1 MKRIKKIVKV
11 LALLLVLLVVIILL
25 FYRQEAYRLY
35 KVVTFFEPENIS
47 ENFREVASIFPIRQ
61 VPKSTRTHSFPY
73 AKKALMLPE
82 SFNHNDSIVHT
93 QSYLDYTVTDALL
106 VIHQDSIIYENY
118 SNGFQPTDTH
128 ISFSMS
134 KSVISALIGIAIE
147 EGHIKGI
154 ENTVTEYLPEFAGT
168 GYDGVRI
175 KDVLQMSSGV
185 RFNEDYS
192 DFYSDINIMGRYFA
206 IGKPMRKFAK
216 TLVREREPGTYN
228 HYVSIDTQVL
238 GMILT
243 EATGMSISEYMHKKL
258 WEPIGAESDAFW
270 IIDNEGMEFAVGGL
284 NCTAKDYAKIGQLF
298 LDSGRWNGKQVV
310 PVAWVKASV
319 TPDAPHVMPGL
330 RPNARSKDGYG
341 YQWWIP
347 LGADDEFNAQGIY
360 TQFIYVDPDKDMVI
374 VKLSSNH
381 HFKTDTTGYFHD
393 HEIALYRT
401 ISDQLGPL
409 NETETSLLAN

>member
-1 MKRIKKIVKV
+1 MKQVKKIFKGIGI
-11 LALLLVLLVVIILL
+11 LMILMVVIIVM

-47 ENFREVASIFPIRQ
+47 ENFREIESIFPTRQ
-61 VPKSTRTHSFPY
+61 VSKSTQTFAFPY
-73 AKKALMLPE
+73 ANMELVLPE
-82 SFNHNDSIVHT
+82 TFIHNDSIVNT
-93 QSYLDYTVTDALL
+93 QSYLDYTLTDALL
-106 VIHQDSIIYENY
+106 IIQNDSIILEYY

-147 EGHIKGI
+147 EGHIQSI
-154 ENTVTEYLPEFAGT
+154 ENTVTEYLPEFEGT
-168 GYDGVRI
+168 GYDGVQI

-216 TLVREREPGTYN
+216 TLIREREPGTYN
-228 HYVSIDTQVL
+228 QYVSIDTQIL

-243 EATGMSISEYMHKKL
+243 EATGMSISEYMQNKL

-298 LDSGRWNGKQVV
+298 LNLGNWGGKQLV
-310 PVAWVKASV
+310 PKEWVIASI
-319 TPDAPHVMPGL
+319 TPDASHLVPGI
-330 RPNARSKDGYG
+330 RPNAKSKDGYG

-347 LGADDEFNAQGIY
+347 LGANDEYNAQGIY
-360 TQFIYVDPDKDMVI
+360 TQFIYVDPDKYMVI

-401 ISDQLGPL
+401 IAENIGQPY
-409 NETETSLLAN
+409 

>member
-1 MKRIKKIVKV
+1 MKLVKYIVKGI
-11 LALLLVLLVVIILL
+11 AVLLSLIVVVIVL

-47 ENFREVASIFPIRQ
+47 ENFREIESIFPTRL
-61 VPKSTRTHSFPY
+61 VPKSKQPLTFPY
-73 AKKALMLPE
+73 AKKGIVLPT
-82 SFNHNDSIVHT
+82 SFRHIDSIVNT
-93 QSYLDYTVTDALL
+93 KSYLDYTLTDALL
-106 VIHQDSIIYENY
+106 VIQNDSIKHEYY
-118 SNGFQPTDTH
+118 SNEFQPTDTH

-134 KSVISALIGIAIE
+134 KSVVSALIGIAIE
-147 EGHIKGI
+147 EGYIKSV
-154 ENTVTEYLPEFAGT
+154 ESTVTEYLPEFVET
-168 GYDGVRI
+168 GYDNVQI

-192 DFYSDINIMGRYFA
+192 DFNSDINIMGRYFA
-206 IGKPMRKFAK
+206 IGKPLRKFAK
-216 TLVREREPGTYN
+216 TLIRQREPGTYN
-228 HYVSIDTQVL
+228 QYVSIDTQIL

-243 EATGMSISEYMHKKL
+243 EVTGVSISEYMSKKL

-298 LDSGRWNGKQVV
+298 LDSGNWNGEQLI
-310 PVAWVKASV
+310 PSEWVTASI
-319 TPDAPHVMPGL
+319 TPDGPHLMPGR
-330 RPNARSKDGYG
+330 RPNAKSKDGYG

-347 LGADDEFNAQGIY
+347 LGANDEFNAQGIY

-374 VKLSSNH
+374 VKLSSNY

-401 ISDQLGPL
+401 IA
-409 NETETSLLAN
+409 ESL

>member
-1 MKRIKKIVKV
+1 MKLVKKIFNV
-11 LALLLVLLVVIILL
+11 LAILLFLVVIVIAL

-47 ENFREVASIFPIRQ
+47 ENFREIESIFPTRL
-61 VPKSTRTHSFPY
+61 VPKSTQPYSFSY
-73 AKKALMLPE
+73 SNKEFVIPE
-82 SFNHNDSIVHT
+82 NFRHNDSIINT
-93 QSYLDYTVTDALL
+93 QSYLDYTLTDALL
-106 VIHQDSIIYENY
+106 VIHNDSIIHEYY
-118 SNGFQPTDTH
+118 GNGFQSKDTH
-128 ISFSMS
+128 IAFSMS
-134 KSVISALIGIAIE
+134 KSVVSALIGIAIE
-147 EGHIKGI
+147 EGDIKSVQ
-154 ENTVTEYLPEFAGT
+154 NTVTEYLPEFEGT
-168 GYDGVRI
+168 GYDGVQI
-175 KDVLQMSSGV
+175 KEVLQMSSGV

-192 DFYSDINIMGRYFA
+192 DFFSDINIMGRYFA

-216 TLVREREPGTYN
+216 ILIREREPGTYN
-228 HYVSIDTQVL
+228 QYVSIDTQVL

-243 EATGMSISEYMHKKL
+243 KATGMSISEYMSKKL

-298 LDSGRWNGKQVV
+298 LNLGEWDGKQVV
-310 PVAWVKASV
+310 PREWVIASI
-319 TPDAPHVMPGL
+319 TPDAPHLMPGI
-330 RPNARSKDGYG
+330 RPNAKSKDGYG

-360 TQFIYVDPDKDMVI
+360 TQFIYVDPNKDLVI
-374 VKLSSNH
+374 VKLSSNY

-401 ISDQLGPL
+401 IAKSLGL
-409 NETETSLLAN
+409 YY